1 MSQTL
6 TTRVNYIVPPTFDRN
21 IVFHFNK
28 MHLQD
33 PTIPMWTIKIKGQTY
48 YIHHLDSKIGF
59 STKET
64 PDSNHTKGSLKFR
77 GTINIQEID
86 GQLIATIE

>member
-1 MSQTL
+1 M
-6 TTRVNYIVPPTFDRN
+6 NYIVPPTFDRN

-64 PDSNHTKGSLKFR
+64 PDSNHTKGSLKIR